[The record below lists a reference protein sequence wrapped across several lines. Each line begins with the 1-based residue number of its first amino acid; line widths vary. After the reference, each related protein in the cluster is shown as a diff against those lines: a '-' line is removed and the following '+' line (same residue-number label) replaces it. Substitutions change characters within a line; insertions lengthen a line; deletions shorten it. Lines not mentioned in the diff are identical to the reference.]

1 MGQRK
6 SKIAQTVAQDIL
18 DKLHARYQDLK
29 ANNACVLYCYI
40 RDYITQTYLTTTEK
54 DGE

>member
-1 MGQRK
+1 MAQHKRK
-6 SKIAQTVAQDIL
+6 PTIAQTVARDIL

-29 ANNACVLYCYI
+29 GNNACVLYCYI
-40 RDYITQTYLTTTEK
+40 RDYINQTYLTEK